1 MGNDMLIATKYTFK
15 GDQSP
20 DSVRALLAVFAEQG
34 AGEGEIAHYVLADGR
49 GGFTIA
55 ELDSLDD
62 AYEASLR
69 YAQWMDM
76 ESTPILTIDDAM
88 QTVGKVY
95 G

>member
-1 MGNDMLIATKYTFK
+1 MLIVTKYRFK

-62 AYEASLR
+62 AYEAALR
-69 YAQWMDM
+69 FAQWMDM
-76 ESTPILTIDDAM
+76 ESTPVLTIDDAM

>member
-1 MGNDMLIATKYTFK
+1 MLIVTKYRFK

-62 AYEASLR
+62 AYEAALR
-69 YAQWMDM
+69 FAQWMDM
-76 ESTPILTIDDAM
+76 ESAPVLTIDDAM

>member
-1 MGNDMLIATKYTFK
+1 MLVVTKYRFK

-62 AYEASLR
+62 AYESALR
-69 YAQWMDM
+69 FAQWMDM
-76 ESTPILTIDDAM
+76 ESAPVLTIDDAM